1 MTMSRSTEANDVNG
15 SDLPFIENAL
25 GGVRKLAPYEPGM
38 PLDELQR
45 RLGVARAIKL
55 ASNEN
60 PLGMSPKVRAA
71 IESALGGGMARY
83 PDGSGFKLKQKLAA
97 AHGID
102 ASRITLG
109 NGSNDILEFIARVFL
124 GPGRAAVFSRHAF
137 AVYPIATQAQNA
149 ESIVVPALPASAS
162 MPYGHDLAGF
172 AKALRADV
180 SVVFIANPNNPT
192 GTWLAPDA
200 LEAFIRIVPAKTIV
214 LLDEAYWHYQEPAL
228 RPDVRNWLDRY
239 PNLVVARTF
248 SKIYGLAALRLGYA
262 LSHASVADLMNRV
275 RQPFN
280 NNSLALLAGEAALED
295 EDFVRRSVEL
305 NARERA
311 RLEGSLKQL
320 GCAVLPSQANF
331 LAVGFGRDASPIHQG
346 LLEKGVIVRPL
357 KSYEMPEFL
366 RVTVGTEDENSRFLG
381 ALREVLDR

>member
-1 MTMSRSTEANDVNG
+1 MT
-15 SDLPFIENAL
+15 DLPFVENAL
-25 GGVRKLAPYEPGM
+25 DGVRKLAPYEPGM
-38 PLDELQR
+38 PIEELQR
-45 RLGVARAIKL
+45 RLGVAKAIKL

-71 IESALGGGMARY
+71 IESALSNPGAGGMARY
-83 PDGSGFKLKQKLAA
+83 PDGSGYKLKQKLAA
-97 AHGID
+97 AHGIE

-124 GPGRAAVFSRHAF
+124 GPGRAALFSQHAF
-137 AVYPIATQAQNA
+137 AVYPIATQAQSA
-149 ESIVVPALPASAS
+149 EGVVVPALPPGSA

-172 AKALRADV
+172 EKALRDDV

-192 GTWLAPDA
+192 GTWLEPAA
-200 LEAFIRIVPAKTIV
+200 LEAFIRKVPPKTIV
-214 LLDEAYWHYQEPAL
+214 LLDEAYWHYQDPAL
-228 RPDVRNWLDRY
+228 RPDVRSWLDRY

-262 LSHASVADLMNRV
+262 LSHPSVADLMNRV

-295 EDFVRRSVEL
+295 EDFVRQSVSL

-311 RLEGSLKQL
+311 RLEAGLRTL
-320 GCAVLPSQANF
+320 GCEVLPSQANF
-331 LAVGFGRDASPIHQG
+331 LAVGFKRDSAPIHQG
-346 LLEKGVIVRPL
+346 LLEKGVIVRPM
-357 KSYEMPEFL
+357 KSYEMPQFL
-366 RVTVGTEDENSRFLG
+366 RVTVGTEEENTRFL
-381 ALREVLDR
+381 ASLKDVLGQ